1 MSISS
6 AWLTDIHRGIS
17 PALDSSFTVGF
28 YAARDVALT
37 GNYGF
42 FDQLMAL
49 HWVKDNIKRF
59 GGDPE
64 MITIAGHSAGAADV
78 GFHVIS
84 PLSKGEVS
92 IVS

>member
-1 MSISS
+1 M
-6 AWLTDIHRGIS
+6 
-17 PALDSSFTVGF
+17 
-28 YAARDVALT
+28 

-49 HWVKDNIKRF
+49 HWVKDNIEKF

-84 PLSKGEVS
+84 PLSKGKVL
-92 IVS
+92 IVSSCVSTYVCSGF